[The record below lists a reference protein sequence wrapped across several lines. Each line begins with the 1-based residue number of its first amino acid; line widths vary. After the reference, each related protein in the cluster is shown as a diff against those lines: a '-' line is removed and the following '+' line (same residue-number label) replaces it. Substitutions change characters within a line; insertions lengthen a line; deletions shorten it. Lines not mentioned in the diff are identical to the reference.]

1 LAVNGERFVV
11 LTLEKQSVGEIPS
24 DENQV
29 VAVRFLDPVADYE
42 PWPVPIDAEELFDEI
57 MVRIR
62 KEVIIEQHQLWVCG
76 LWVMFSWVH
85 PQMEFSP
92 ILYVTGPTMEC
103 GKTTLLNVIGKMVKP
118 RAAPTR
124 IR

>member
-1 LAVNGERFVV
+1 M
-11 LTLEKQSVGEIPS
+11 GEIPS